1 MAENEEKKT
10 RDVLKYVDEKMYFV
24 PRFLK
29 SLAPHAP
36 EVVEKFAGY
45 YEEGKKDGHLKRKDK
60 ELIFTAIGI
69 ATASPRCI
77 VHVIPAI
84 RAGASHG
91 EVVEAVLVGLF
102 ATGFYPNNVGIPYSA
117 EYAQKVL
124 EIDEKYRKGEP
135 WEYLVPEEYR
145 G

>member
-1 MAENEEKKT
+1 MSGDGKEKKS
-10 RDVLKYVDEKMYFV
+10 DVLEYVDEKMYFV

-29 SLAPHAP
+29 ALAPHAP
-36 EVVEKFAGY
+36 EVAKKFADY
-45 YEEGKKDGHLKRKDK
+45 YEAGKKDGHLKRKHK
-60 ELIFTAIGI
+60 ELLFTAIGI

-84 RAGASHG
+84 RAGATHE
-91 EVVEAVLVGLF
+91 EVMEAALVGLF
-102 ATGFYPNNVGIPYSA
+102 ATGFHPGNVGIPYSA
-117 EYAQKVL
+117 EYAHKVI